1 MQICLSFKSNTIG
14 YMAAACHF
22 LKIRSW
28 LQKQVI
34 ILKFHIVYAS
44 HSLYVLLCILRFAN
58 IYDV

>member
-1 MQICLSFKSNTIG
+1 MQICLSFKSNTVG
-14 YMAAACHF
+14 YMTAACHF

-34 ILKFHIVYAS
+34 ILWFHIVYGYP
-44 HSLYVLLCILRFAN
+44 LYVLLCILRFAN